1 MNSPKPRFEQLRKR
15 AFTLIEL
22 LVVIAIIAILAGM
35 LLPALSKA
43 KSRALAGRCMA
54 NLKQIATA
62 SQMYTDDNKDKMM
75 YANLRLGGGTDW
87 TWDDLA
93 NNYLG
98 GALDNAAKRSAAG
111 KYKLPVVLCPADKI
125 PTYTATWN
133 QDAAGNEV
141 QRRSYSIPRHN
152 MGIVPAS
159 ATGYVTG
166 NGYALSGVSR
176 AEDWPPSPANRCG
189 MGLNWSDGAGSFIGW
204 NNADIRAGD
213 SSLDP
218 FRQMAVRTAI
228 IQAPTETI
236 LMTERWYQQN
246 LTTYGTAYIQRA
258 NEHNPA
264 NGSAPIRDAVDLKTH
279 HNSFVNYL
287 MVDGHVEQLDPAA
300 TLGPTNRSNLGI
312 QTGMW
317 TIAAGD

>member
-1 MNSPKPRFEQLRKR
+1 MKSYTKPDLKFRVG

-43 KSRALAGRCMA
+43 KSRALAGRCMS

-62 SQMYTDDNKDKMM
+62 SAMYVDDNKDKIMF
-75 YANLRLGGGTDW
+75 ANLRLGGGVDW
-87 TWDDLA
+87 TWDDIM

-98 GALDNAAKRSAAG
+98 GAMTAAEKRSAAG
-111 KYKLPVVLCPADKI
+111 KFKLPVVLCPADRI

-141 QRRSYSIPRHN
+141 QRRSYSMPRHN
-152 MGIVPAS
+152 MGIVTDPA
-159 ATGYVTG
+159 YVTG
-166 NGYALSGVSR
+166 NGYTLSGTARV
-176 AEDWPPSPANRCG
+176 EDWPPNPANRCG
-189 MGLNWSDGAGSFIGW
+189 IGLNWSDGANTFYGW
-204 NNADIRAGD
+204 NNLDIRNGN

-218 FRQMAVRTAI
+218 YHQLAVRGAVVQSPI
-228 IQAPTETI
+228 ETI
-236 LMTERWYQQN
+236 LMTEKWQQAN
-246 LTTYGTAYIQRA
+246 LTTYGSATINRA
-258 NEHNPA
+258 NDHNPG
-264 NGSAPIRDAVDLKTH
+264 NGSAPVFPAVDLKTH

-287 MVDGHVEQLDPAA
+287 MVDGHIEQLDPAA
-300 TLGPTNRSNLGI
+300 TLGSTNRTNLGI

-317 TIAAGD
+317 TIAPND